1 MTSQTVMSASSFRKK
16 WKMNFLRVQSGEDI
30 CITRYGKVQGIMKT
44 NLDECERAQAKLKL
58 KKYETASTQF

>member
-30 CITRYGKVQGIMKT
+30 CITRYGKVQGIMRT
-44 NLDECERAQAKLKL
+44 NLDESEREQVKLKL